1 MTTFLKPFYVQ
12 SRLAASEIVM
22 FTPLEFQR
30 IFAVPPTRGKYFLEK
45 YTGEGLLVRLK
56 KNLYAVRSRFPHET
70 EIANRL
76 YAPSYLS
83 LEYALSYYGMIPET
97 VYAVTSVTTMPTR
110 EFVILGLSYTYQ
122 AIKRQAYTGYKLM
135 NINDHAA
142 LFADKEK
149 ALVDYLY
156 FVSLGKI
163 SLNDRLR
170 LRDINPAAVKKYA
183 RLFGRKSLI
192 KLAGELL
199 T

>member
-1 MTTFLKPFYVQ
+1 MTTLLKPFYVQ
-12 SRLAASEIVM
+12 TRLVASEITI

-30 IFAVPPTRGKYFLEK
+30 IFTVPPTRVKYFLER

-56 KNLYAVRSRFPHET
+56 KNLYAVKSRFPHQT

-83 LEYALSYYGMIPET
+83 LEYALSYYGVIPET
-97 VYAVTSVTTMPTR
+97 VYTVTSITTMPTR

-135 NINDHAA
+135 NINGHQA

-156 FVSLGKI
+156 FVSLGR
-163 SLNDRLR
+163 SRLNDRLR
-170 LRDINPAAVKKYA
+170 LGNINPAAVKKYA
-183 RLFGRKSLI
+183 RLFGRKSLV
-192 KLAGELL
+192 KLARGILA
-199 T
+199 

>member
-1 MTTFLKPFYVQ
+1 MTTFLKPFHVQ
-12 SRLAASEIVM
+12 ERLMTSGLTI

-30 IFAVPPTRGKYFLEK
+30 MFAVSQTQVKYFLEK
-45 YTGEGLLVRLK
+45 YTSEGLLARLK
-56 KNLYAVRSRFPHET
+56 KNLYALKSRLPHET
-70 EIANRL
+70 EIANKL

-135 NINDHAA
+135 NINDHTA

-156 FVSLGKI
+156 FVSLGKG
-163 SLNDRLR
+163 SLNNRLR
-170 LRDINPAAVKKYA
+170 PGNIDPAAVKTYA
-183 RLFGRKSLI
+183 RLFGRKSLV
-192 KLAGELL
+192 KLAKEILA
-199 T
+199 

>member
-12 SRLAASEIVM
+12 SRLAASEITM

-30 IFAVPPTRGKYFLEK
+30 IFEVPPTRVKYFLEK

-56 KNLYAVRSRFPHET
+56 KNLYAVKSRLPRET

-97 VYAVTSVTTMPTR
+97 VYAVTSITTMPTR
-110 EFVILGLSYTYQ
+110 EFVVLGLSYTYQ

-135 NINDHAA
+135 DINGHPA

-149 ALVDYLY
+149 ALIDYLY

-170 LRDINPAAVKKYA
+170 PGDIEPAAVKTYA
-183 RLFGRKSLI
+183 RLFGRKSLV
-192 KLAGELL
+192 KLAGEIL